1 MPTKE
6 EEFKHRLVAV
16 LGDLE
21 ENGKSDP
28 EAIWLIGSLAHG
40 IVERTGNKS
49 WRQFKD
55 TMSQEVYSQLLGDFE
70 KEGNRQY
77 REGDQKKAYAMQAL
91 GVSLV
96 ATTQESREVK
106 AGDALLNR
114 FIEMAIGVYRESQ
127 EGKPN

>member
-6 EEFKHRLVAV
+6 EEFKYRLVSV
-16 LGDLE
+16 LEDLE
-21 ENGKSDP
+21 ENGKQDP

-40 IVERTGNKS
+40 IVEKTGNKS

-55 TMSQEVYSQLLGDFE
+55 TMSQEVYSTLLSDFE

-77 REGDQKKAYAMQAL
+77 REGDSKKAYAIQAL
-91 GVSLV
+91 GISLV
-96 ATTQESREVK
+96 ATTQQSREVK

-114 FIEMAIGVYRESQ
+114 FIEMAIGVYRKSQ